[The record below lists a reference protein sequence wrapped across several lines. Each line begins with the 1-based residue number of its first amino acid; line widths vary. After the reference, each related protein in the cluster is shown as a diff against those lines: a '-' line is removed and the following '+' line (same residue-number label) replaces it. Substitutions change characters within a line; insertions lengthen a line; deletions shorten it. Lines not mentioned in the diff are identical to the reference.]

1 MYTRLLIPLDG
12 STLAEQILPYARFL
26 ARALKIPVELL
37 EVIDPEVIGALSGSK
52 QDRLADIVGRP
63 ADIVLA
69 EKKQASLTYLDT
81 IVRSFAFSAVK
92 CVVESGKPEDVV
104 IERAAAERGTLIA
117 MTTHGRS
124 GLQRWLL
131 GSVTEKVLRGS
142 TSHLLVV
149 RASDQ
154 PGALAEAEFKKVVVP
169 LDGSDIAEKVLPYVV
184 DLAGKMRLEVIL
196 VRAYMLSPTVA
207 GEDYGS
213 YLGELTDALEAE
225 ARDYL
230 ASKVKELNAEGLEN
244 VSSVVEFGYG
254 AEKIIELA
262 QKTPDNFVAM
272 CTHGRSGIKAWA
284 LGSVTE
290 KVVRHSGEPVL
301 VIRATSARPS

>member
-12 STLAEQILPYARFL
+12 SKLAEQILPYARFL
-26 ARALKIPVELL
+26 ARSLKIPVELL
-37 EVIDPEVIGALSGSK
+37 EVIDPDVIETLSGSK
-52 QDRLADIVGRP
+52 QGRS

-69 EKKQASLTYLDT
+69 EKKQASLSYLGAT
-81 IVRSFAFSAVK
+81 ARSFLSPEVK
-92 CVVESGKPEDVV
+92 CVAESGKPEDVV
-104 IERAAAERGTLIA
+104 IERAAADRGTLIA

-142 TSHLLVV
+142 TNHLFVV

-154 PGALAEAEFKKVVVP
+154 PQTPSEAEFKRVLVP
-169 LDGSDIAEKVLPYVV
+169 LDGSEIAEKVLPYAV

-196 VRAYMLSPTVA
+196 IRTYMLPPSVA
-207 GEDYGS
+207 AEDYGS
-213 YLGELTDALEAE
+213 YLGEFTEALEAE
-225 ARDYL
+225 AREYVG
-230 ASKVKELNAEGLEN
+230 AKVKELKAKGLEN
-244 VSSVVEFGYG
+244 VSSVVEFGFP

-262 QKTPDNFVAM
+262 QKIPDNFVAM

-290 KVVRHSGEPVL
+290 RVVRHSGDPVL
-301 VIRATSARPS
+301 VIRASSS